1 MSPAQILNPN
11 DLAVF
16 ALNGLSLG
24 MILFM
29 MASGLTL
36 IFGLIGLVNFAHGV
50 LFTLG
55 GYLTMVTV
63 SYTGSYWLGIIVGTI
78 VVGTFGL
85 VLERTLLNHLYD
97 EVLLGFLATFGI
109 WLVLEEMIRFIW
121 GGQGYSVKSP
131 LSGSTT
137 MLGFSY
143 STHRLFIIVVGIL
156 VVALIGGLLRY
167 TRIGLE
173 IHATATNADTAE
185 TLGIPTSK
193 INSLVFFIGIALAAL
208 AGGLITPV
216 TSVFPT
222 LGIQYMLIAFLI
234 VIVGGMG
241 SFVGSFVA
249 SIAIGLITSF
259 GTLLLA
265 PTYVNISVFVLAMI
279 FILVRPNG
287 IFGTT
292 GVLE

>member
-143 STHRLFIIVVGIL
+143 STHRLFIIVIGIL

-259 GTLLLA
+259 GTLVLA

>member
-1 MSPAQILNPN
+1 MSPVQILNPN

-55 GYLTMVTV
+55 GYLTMTTV
-63 SYTGSYWLGIIVGTI
+63 SYTGSYWLGIIAGTI

-109 WLVLEEMIRFIW
+109 WLVLEEVIRFIW

-259 GTLLLA
+259 GTLVLA

>member
-259 GTLLLA
+259 GTLVLA

>member
-1 MSPAQILNPN
+1 
-11 DLAVF
+11 
-16 ALNGLSLG
+16 
-24 MILFM
+24 M

-78 VVGTFGL
+78 VVGSFGL

-109 WLVLEEMIRFIW
+109 WLVLEEVIRFIW
-121 GGQGYSVKSP
+121 GGQGYNVKSP

-185 TLGIPTSK
+185 TLGIPTAK

-259 GTLLLA
+259 GTLVLA

>member
-249 SIAIGLITSF
+249 SIAIGRSRASARWCSRRPTS
-259 GTLLLA
+259 
-265 PTYVNISVFVLAMI
+265 ISACLYW
-279 FILVRPNG
+279 L
-287 IFGTT
+287 
-292 GVLE
+292 

>member
-1 MSPAQILNPN
+1 
-11 DLAVF
+11 
-16 ALNGLSLG
+16 
-24 MILFM
+24 M

-55 GYLTMVTV
+55 GYLTMTTV
-63 SYTGSYWLGIIVGTI
+63 SYTGSYWLGIIAGTI

-121 GGQGYSVKSP
+121 GGQGYSVESP

-143 STHRLFIIVVGIL
+143 STHRLFIIVVGVL

-167 TRIGLE
+167 TRFGLE

-185 TLGIPTSK
+185 TLGVPTSK

-259 GTLLLA
+259 GTLVLA